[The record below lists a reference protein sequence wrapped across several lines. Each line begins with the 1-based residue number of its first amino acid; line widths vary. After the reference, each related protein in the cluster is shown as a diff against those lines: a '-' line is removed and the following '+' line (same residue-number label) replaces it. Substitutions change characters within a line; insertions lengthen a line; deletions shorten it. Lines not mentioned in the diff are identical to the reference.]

1 MTTNKGKRVKR
12 LEKLRDIRVR
22 IQDEAKGRFANA
34 KKRKETLLSRSST
47 LGTTWQDVLRDFKER
62 SRRGELT
69 PEELWYLRNGM
80 DSLEEEMAEVGKA
93 IEETERE
100 LDALQQELRQKHTE
114 AKLVENVLEERKK
127 EIRRD
132 REKSEQKELDD
143 LACMVYTK

>member
-1 MTTNKGKRVKR
+1 MTTNKQVKR
-12 LEKLRDIRVR
+12 LEKLKDIRDR
-22 IQDEAKGRFANA
+22 MQDEAKGRLTNA
-34 KKRKETLLSRSST
+34 QKRKEILLTRSDT
-47 LGTTWQDVLRDFKER
+47 LGITWQDVLKDFKER

-80 DSLEEEMAEVGKA
+80 DSLEEEMSELDKA

-114 AKLVENVLEERKK
+114 AKLVENVIVERKK
-127 EIRRD
+127 EIRQD

>member
-1 MTTNKGKRVKR
+1 MTTNKQVKR
-12 LEKLRDIRVR
+12 LEKLKDIRDR
-22 IQDEAKGRFANA
+22 MQDEAKGRLTNA
-34 KKRKETLLSRSST
+34 QKRKETLITRSGTLDSTWRSVLS
-47 LGTTWQDVLRDFKER
+47 DFKER

-80 DSLEEEMAEVGKA
+80 DSLEEEMSELDKA

-100 LDALQQELRQKHTE
+100 LDALQQELRQKYTE
-114 AKLVENVLEERKK
+114 AKLVENVIVERKK
-127 EIRRD
+127 EIRQD

>member
-1 MTTNKGKRVKR
+1 MTTNKRVER
-12 LEKLRDIRVR
+12 LEKLKDIRDR
-22 IQDEAKGRFANA
+22 LQDEAKGRLTNA
-34 KKRKETLLSRSST
+34 QKRKETLITQSGT
-47 LGTTWQDVLRDFKER
+47 LGSTWRSVLCDFKER

-80 DSLEEEMAEVGKA
+80 DSLEEEMSEVDRA

-100 LDALQQELRQKHTE
+100 LDTLQQELRQKHTE
-114 AKLVENVLEERKK
+114 AKLVENVIVERKK

-143 LACMVYTK
+143 LVCMVYTK